1 MENAMNTRVK
11 DLADLAKLFPSS
23 SSDEAATDSTASAS
37 PIAPAAGARNRA
49 LALSKLHIQL
59 EKKGRKGKGVTVIA
73 GFFHTEED
81 LQRFARELKT
91 RCGSGGTV
99 KDETIELQGD
109 HRSTAAAYFRALGF
123 KVTGVA

>member
-1 MENAMNTRVK
+1 MNTRVK

-23 SSDEAATDSTASAS
+23 SSDEAATDSTASANPS
-37 PIAPAAGARNRA
+37 TPAAGARDRA

-59 EKKGRKGKGVTVIA
+59 EKKGKKGQGGTGNW
-73 GFFHTEED
+73 GFFHTEEG
-81 LQRFARELKT
+81 LQGLARETKT
-91 RCGSGGTV
+91 RLGNGGTG
-99 KDETIELQGD
+99 KSRTIELQGD